1 VRRLSLLTAS
11 VTALLLLPACGLT
24 LPEGVRSAGDV
35 QPVRDEPAELRV
47 IAPGPQAGASPRRS

>member
-1 VRRLSLLTAS
+1 MRRSALLA
-11 VTALLLLPACGLT
+11 ALLLLPACGLS

-47 IAPGPQAGASPRRS
+47 IPPGPQPGASRPRS